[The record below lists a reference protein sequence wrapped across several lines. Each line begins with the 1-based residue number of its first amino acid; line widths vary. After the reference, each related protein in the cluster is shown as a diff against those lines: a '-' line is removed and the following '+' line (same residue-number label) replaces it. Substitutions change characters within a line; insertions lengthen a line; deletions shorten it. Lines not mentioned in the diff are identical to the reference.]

1 MNRFYFPNLEN
12 QENIILKEKE
22 LLNQLIIVLR
32 LKIWD
37 NIILFNWKDNEDFV
51 YKIIEISKKEINLDL
66 VETIDKNSEL
76 NINLSV
82 FQSLPNKL
90 SKIEYILQKWV
101 EVWITKFIFFRAE
114 RSQKLSLIWA
124 KLSRLNKIIIE
135 AIEQSWRNII
145 PELIISEDNIS
156 NQISNINNSSTNLF
170 FHTKSENSISLK
182 ELINPPILTFPPK
195 GERDKKEINLFIWPE
210 WWFSDRE
217 IEILKKSNFKNIYLW
232 NRILRTETVSSVVW
246 FFISQI
252 I

>member
-1 MNRFYFPNLEN
+1 MNRFYFSFLIDNKNLV
-12 QENIILKEKE
+12 ILKDKDF
-22 LLNQLIIVLR
+22 LNQILNVLR

-37 NIILFNWKDNEDFV
+37 SIILFNWKDNQDFV
-51 YKIIEISKKEINLDL
+51 YKIIEISKKEISLDL
-66 VETIDKNSEL
+66 IEVIDKNSEL
-76 NINLSV
+76 NINLNV

-114 RSQKLSLIWA
+114 RSQKLSLFWA

-170 FHTKSENSISLK
+170 FHTKNENSISLK
-182 ELINPPILTFPPK
+182 EVNII
-195 GERDKKEINLFIWPE
+195 EIKEINLFIWPE

-246 FFISQI
+246 FFIWQVK
-252 I
+252 